1 MIVVDTSALM
11 AILLDEPLA
20 DACQA
25 ALIGSRGLQIS
36 AATVV
41 EARIVASRNNLA
53 PEMDALLSG
62 LDFRIVGVA
71 PDDIAAI
78 AAAYRRWG
86 KGFHPA
92 RLNFGDCFAYALAR
106 TQDCPLLF
114 VGNDFRQTD
123 IARVLADPAG

>member
-1 MIVVDTSALM
+1 MMVVDTSALV
-11 AILLDEPLA
+11 AVLLREPQA
-20 DACQA
+20 EACRA
-25 ALIGSRGLQIS
+25 VLEAEATLLISAGTVAEALIVAGRRGIEPAMSRLIEVLGFQIIPVTADFS
-36 AATVV
+36 
-41 EARIVASRNNLA
+41 VA
-53 PEMDALLSG
+53 
-62 LDFRIVGVA
+62 V
-71 PDDIAAI
+71 

>member
-1 MIVVDTSALM
+1 MMVVDTSALV
-11 AILLDEPLA
+11 AVLLREPQA
-20 DACQA
+20 EACRA
-25 ALIGSRGLQIS
+25 ALEAEAAPLIS
-36 AATVV
+36 AGTVA
-41 EARIVASRNNLA
+41 EALIVAGRRGIEPAMSRLI
-53 PEMDALLSG
+53 EVLG
-62 LDFRIVGVA
+62 FRIIPVTADFSVA
-71 PDDIAAI
+71 V

-123 IARVLADPAG
+123 IASVLADPAS